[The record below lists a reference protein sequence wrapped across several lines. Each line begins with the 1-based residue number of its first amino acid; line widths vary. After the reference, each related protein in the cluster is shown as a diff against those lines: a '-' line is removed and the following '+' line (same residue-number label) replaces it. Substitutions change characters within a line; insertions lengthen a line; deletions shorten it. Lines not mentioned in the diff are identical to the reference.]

1 MAKLRLPKHMV
12 FHHDLHLM
20 VFRPRGRLT
29 EKRILQDIAFLEE
42 AEDQGKQPFNR
53 FTDISNVDLSELTF
67 NQIVRISLHR
77 RLKYGNRP
85 KVKSALYVT
94 TSEAMRIARV
104 HALMTGHSPLQVRI
118 FEELPDAA
126 KWLGVSV
133 EDLQIGEDSKKKS

>member
-1 MAKLRLPKHMV
+1 MAKLKLPKHMV

-29 EKRILQDIAFLEE
+29 EKRVLHDISYLEE
-42 AEDQGKQPFNR
+42 AEDKAKQPFNR
-53 FTDISNVDLSELTF
+53 FTDTSLADLSELTF

-77 RLKYGNRP
+77 RLKYGDRP

-94 TSEAMRIARV
+94 THEAMRIAKV

-118 FEELPDAA
+118 FEELSDAA
-126 KWLGVSV
+126 KWLGVSR
-133 EDLQIGEDSKKKS
+133 EDLEIGGKRDVD

>member
-1 MAKLRLPKHMV
+1 MAKLKLPKHMV

-29 EKRILQDIAFLEE
+29 EKRILQDIGYLEE
-42 AEDQGKQPFNR
+42 AEDQAKQPFNR
-53 FTDISNVDLSELTF
+53 FCDTSLADLSEVTF

-85 KVKSALYVT
+85 KIKSAIYVT
-94 TSEAMRIARV
+94 TTEAMRIAKV
-104 HALMTGHSPLQVRI
+104 HALMTGHSAIQVRI
-118 FEELPDAA
+118 FEEVTDAA

-133 EDLQIGEDSKKKS
+133 EDLQIGEHSKK